1 MADKRRPRKKGQH
14 RNSPSHDDL
23 FTDENPKGTIK
34 GLGFKDPEIARKGIA
49 IIKKSKATHAHKVQA
64 TLVMVQR
71 GKVVIKNTKD
81 PEKKKNLKAAN
92 KIWSDFLET
101 LKEKTK
107 KMKESKEITLLR
119 EYIIELLAEDVR
131 KVGPNRWCP
140 FIDDKVT
147 RADQEADRKAGRPVR
162 KHRSYKRTKTGKIRM
177 KRVDGGC
184 GTKDKANR
192 TMAAAMQ

>member
-23 FTDENPKGTIK
+23 FTDEN
-34 GLGFKDPEIARKGIA
+34 
-49 IIKKSKATHAHKVQA
+49 
-64 TLVMVQR
+64 
-71 GKVVIKNTKD
+71 
-81 PEKKKNLKAAN
+81 
-92 KIWSDFLET
+92 
-101 LKEKTK
+101 
-107 KMKESKEITLLR
+107 KEITLLR
-119 EYIIELLAEDVR
+119 EYIRELLAEDVR
-131 KVGPNRWCP
+131 KVGPNKWCP